1 LGEAVEIIKAYGK
14 EIVALLVPCVAWA
27 LNYFFRAK
35 AKIHFATPHQ
45 FVFLVQEPLRDAQGT
60 VIQPSQTVYTRS
72 LLIRNA
78 GKVPVTGIEIVF
90 NWKPMCMNIWPPRHY
105 DELIEPDNRSTIKFD
120 SLAPGEYFG
129 LELLSV
135 NNQLPEALTVR
146 SDQCVAENIAMY
158 PQPFVPAWKR
168 RIAVGLLFAG
178 LGLTVYI
185 LILLLQF
192 VLLQTPLGIYG
203 TP

>member
-1 LGEAVEIIKAYGK
+1 MEVIKAYGK

-27 LNYFFRAK
+27 LNYIFRVK

-45 FVFLVQEPLRDAQGT
+45 FTFLVQEPLRDPQGNEM
-60 VIQPSQTVYTRS
+60 QPSQTVYTRS

-105 DELIEPDNRSTIKFD
+105 DELIEPDRRCTIKFE
-120 SLAPGEYFG
+120 SLAPGECFG

-135 NNQLPEALTVR
+135 NNQLPEVLTMR

-158 PQPFVPAWKR
+158 PQPFVSAWKR
-168 RIAVGLLFAG
+168 HIAVVLFFAG
-178 LGLTVYI
+178 LGLTVYV

-203 TP
+203 TT

>member
-1 LGEAVEIIKAYGK
+1 MDFLKIYGK
-14 EIVALLVPCVAWA
+14 EIVALLVPCIAWA

-35 AKIHFATPHQ
+35 AKIHFSTPHQ
-45 FVFLVQEPLRDAQGT
+45 FTFLVQEPLKDPQGNK
-60 VIQPSQTVYTRS
+60 IQPSQTVYTKS

-78 GKVPVTGIEIVF
+78 GKIPVSGAEIVF

-105 DELIEPDNRSTIKFD
+105 DEIIEPDSRCTVKFE

-135 NNQLPEALTVR
+135 NRELPGVLTVR
-146 SDQCVAENIAMY
+146 SDQCVAENIVMY
-158 PQPFVPAWKR
+158 PQPIVSAWKR
-168 RIAVGLLFAG
+168 RIVVMLLFAG
-178 LGLTVYI
+178 MGLTVYL

-203 TP
+203 GP

>member
-1 LGEAVEIIKAYGK
+1 MEIIKAYGK

-27 LNYFFRAK
+27 LNYLFRAK
-35 AKIHFATPHQ
+35 AKIYFATPHQ
-45 FVFLVQEPLRDAQGT
+45 FTFLVQEPLRDPQGNE
-60 VIQPSQTVYTRS
+60 IQPSQTVNTRS
-72 LLIRNA
+72 LMISCA

-90 NWKPMCMNIWPPRHY
+90 NWKPMCMNIWPPRHF
-105 DELIEPDNRSTIKFD
+105 DELIEPDGRCTIKFA

-135 NNQLPEALTVR
+135 NQQLPEVVTLR

-178 LGLTVYI
+178 LGLTIYI